1 MTPAIGRCMG
11 HTDLLSHTMLACS
24 DEAGIAAVAG
34 EACGIASKLAVY
46 ILMIKKNALAR
57 SDDEARIATSAAKG
71 SCMQ

>member
-24 DEAGIAAVAG
+24 DEAGISAVAG

-46 ILMIKKNALAR
+46 ILMIKNALAR
-57 SDDEARIATSAAKG
+57 SDEEARIATSAAKG